1 MERQMAKLKITLYS
15 FCIIALMLSFNAYSE
30 ETKSAK
36 YKYAELV
43 IVNRFYD
50 ETDGIAQMSTT
61 IYLNDGSEKD
71 ISSYRK
77 ESIISY
83 KDAKREAFKDVVEK
97 YKNIKLDGS
106 KVSEIYVLNMLGS
119 EGWEVISYDE
129 KPLSFAE
136 GTGTKS
142 RYLFRK
148 ETSKK

>member
-1 MERQMAKLKITLYS
+1 MAKSKLIFFSFCLITLV
-15 FCIIALMLSFNAYSE
+15 LSFNAYSE
-30 ETKSAK
+30 ETKNTR

-119 EGWEVISYDE
+119 EGWEVVSYDE